1 MKILIT
7 GNMGYV
13 GPVVVNHLRNVFPE
27 AMLTGF
33 DTGYFAANLTNA
45 STLPESKLDMQ
56 VFGDVRFMKPDVL
69 QGVDAVIQLAAIS
82 NDPMGHRF
90 EEVTLDIN
98 NKSVVDIAK
107 MAKEAGVKS
116 LVFASSCS
124 IYGAASEAPKTETSE
139 LNPLTAYARSKVLT
153 EQQLVSLADDNFT
166 VTCLR
171 FATACGMSQRLR
183 LDLVL
188 NDFVANAVA
197 CGKINILSD
206 GSPWRP
212 LIHVKDMARAIEWAI
227 QRKGDN
233 GGNYLA
239 VNTGSRSWNY
249 QIHELAETVAD
260 VITGVEV
267 MINRDA
273 APDKRSYRVN
283 FDLYESLAPE
293 HQPQV
298 TLTDTVKELQE
309 HLTQMNFSDAGFRTS
324 HFIRL
329 KILTYLQETN
339 QLNDRLEWTYGKSK
353 QEILEPEMIAVL

>member
-13 GPVVVNHLRNVFPE
+13 GPVVVNHLRSVFPS
-27 AMLTGF
+27 ATLIGF
-33 DTGYFAANLTNA
+33 DTGYFAANLTNTY
-45 STLPESKLDMQ
+45 TLPESKLDMQ
-56 VFGDVRFMKPDVL
+56 IFGDVRSMNPEVL
-69 QGVDAVIQLAAIS
+69 QGVDAVVELAAIS

-98 NKSVVDIAK
+98 NKSVIHIAK
-107 MAKEAGVKS
+107 MAKQAGVKS
-116 LVFASSCS
+116 LIFASSCS

-139 LNPLTAYARSKVLT
+139 LNPLTAYARSKVFT
-153 EQQLVSLADDNFT
+153 EQELLSLADDTFT

-212 LIHVKDMARAIEWAI
+212 LIHVKDMARSIEWAI
-227 QRKGDN
+227 QRKSDN
-233 GGNYLA
+233 GGHFLA
-239 VNTGSRSWNY
+239 VNTGSKNWNY
-249 QIHELAETVAD
+249 QIRELAETVAD
-260 VITGVEV
+260 VISGVDV
-267 MINRDA
+267 MINMDA

-283 FDLYESLAPE
+283 FDLFESLAPD

-298 TLTDTVKELQE
+298 TLKDAVKELQE
-309 HLTQMNFSDAGFRTS
+309 HLMQMNFADADFRAS

-329 KILTYLQETN
+329 KILTHLQETD
-339 QLNDRLEWTYGKSK
+339 QLNDQLEWTYGKNSEEK
-353 QEILEPEMIAVL
+353 K